1 MAGKATVIADG
12 SFDFA
17 GGVNSQ
23 AVTTIKS
30 ALVPHG
36 VGRDQLAWLNNATV
50 RGGGILQRNGWF
62 KLLDLL
68 QSGLYQ
74 GGYIYEPIGQDS
86 NPYLILS
93 ISGHIYK
100 VILDAPYTITDLSN
114 QFGLTNPATV
124 DQAYFEEAEG
134 FLIIQAG
141 DGVTK
146 PLFYASRFPPN
157 NVAEFLRRSHGIT
170 GNLVGPNI
178 NEIPPATAMVYY
190 ANRLWYAQGRI
201 YSAGDIADNQG
212 SGTAAYQFRDSVLRV
227 TENPLAIGG
236 DGFTVPTQAGN
247 IRALAYTSNLDT
259 TLGQGPLYIF
269 TRKQVYSM
277 NVPVTRAD
285 WIAADNSHQPL
296 QTVAQINNGSVND
309 RSIVHVNGDLF
320 YQSFDPAVRSLIV
333 ATRFYQQWG
342 NIQISNNVNRAL
354 QFNDRS
360 ILRFASGIEFDN
372 RLLECILPKQTPS
385 GVACSALLPLDFDL
399 VSTLQ
404 EQAPPAW
411 EGTWEGVDIL
421 QLFTGDF
428 GGLPRAFAVIVDRRD
443 QTIDVWEIS
452 RDQRFDNANPPG
464 QVTTDTRVQWF
475 AEFPAFTW
483 GKEFDMKELEGGEL
497 WVDKVLGTV
506 RMTIDYRVDAD
517 PCWRPWFVTEFCAAK
532 SCAEDADLTNC
543 YPTAPNFREGYKW
556 PVTFPKPKPACD
568 SMGVRPSTQG
578 YQFQVRVSVLGWCR
592 IRGIILYASEK
603 ERELYQG
610 LKCG

>member
-1 MAGKATVIADG
+1 MPKSTVIADG

-36 VGRDQLAWLNNATV
+36 IGRDQLAWLNNATV
-50 RGGGILQRNGWF
+50 RGGGILQRTGWF

-74 GGYIYEPIGQDS
+74 GGYVYDPIGQDS
-86 NPYLILS
+86 NPYLVVS
-93 ISGHIYK
+93 VSGRIYK
-100 VILDAPYTITDLSN
+100 VLLDAPYTVTDLSA

-141 DGVTK
+141 DGATL

-157 NVAEFLRRSHGIT
+157 NVAEFMRRSIGIV
-170 GNLVGPNI
+170 VGRPL
-178 NEIPPATAMVYY
+178 NELPPATAMVYY

-201 YSAGDIADNQG
+201 YCAGDIVDNQG
-212 SGTAAYQFRDSVLRV
+212 SGTAAYGFRDSVLRV
-227 TENPLAIGG
+227 TENPLATGG

-247 IRALAYTSNLDT
+247 IRALAYTANIDT
-259 TLGQGPLYIF
+259 SLGQGPLYIF
-269 TRKQVYSM
+269 TRKQVYSLT
-277 NVPVTRAD
+277 VPVTRAA
-285 WIAADNSHQPL
+285 WIAANNTNMPL
-296 QTVAQINNGSVND
+296 QTVSQINNGSVND

-320 YQSFDPAVRSLIV
+320 YQSFDPAVRSLII

-342 NIQISNNVNRAL
+342 NIQISNNINRAL

-372 RLLECILPKQTPS
+372 RLLEAILPKQTAS
-385 GVACSALLPLDFDL
+385 GVVCSAMVALDFDL
-399 VSTLQ
+399 ISTLQ

-428 GGLPRAFAVIVDRRD
+428 GGLPRAFAVIVDRQD

-452 RDQRFDNANPPG
+452 KDQRFDNANPPG

-475 AEFPAFTW
+475 IETPSFTW
-483 GKEFDMKELEGGEL
+483 GTEFELKKLHGGNIFI
-497 WVDKVLGTV
+497 DKVFGTV
-506 RMTIDYRVDAD
+506 EMTVYYRPDQD
-517 PCWRPWFVTEFCAAK
+517 PCWRLWTTTSFCAAK
-532 SCAEDADLTNC
+532 NCAEDADLTNC
-543 YPTAPNFREGYKW
+543 YPNAPTFREGYKW
-556 PVTFPKPKPACD
+556 PIVLPAPSPSCD
-568 SMGVRPSTQG
+568 SMGVRPSNVAF
-578 YQFQVRVSVLGWCR
+578 QFQTKIVIKGWCR
-592 IRGIILYASEK
+592 IRGLILFAEP
-603 ERELYQG
+603 RELGIYDG
-610 LKCG
+610 LSCT